1 MCQGRPIRESVRRT
15 ILRMARAGSSMRTIA
30 ATLGISLATVFRVLK
45 AKGS

>member
-1 MCQGRPIRESVRRT
+1 MCQGKPIADSIRRA
-15 ILRMARAGSSMRTIA
+15 IIRMARAGSSMRTIA